1 MKNNTVKKMIAITV
15 AMSLM
20 VPGYRVAAEEII
32 SEEQVNEV
40 VSIEETA
47 EEIEEPE
54 EEYVEEDIAD
64 SEVLCMEMA
73 GEENAEQI
81 IEPEEAESIV
91 EVVASE
97 TVETESETEAET
109 ETESESETETEA
121 ETETEETAEFRFENE
136 EVIIKAD
143 IDSEEELPENLKM
156 VVKKLEEDSETF
168 AMAKT
173 ASMNSLGTEEEA
185 HYSFYEVTFEVDGEE
200 FEIAEEDVMANV
212 TFKNEASAMR
222 ITDGVATKL

>member
-1 MKNNTVKKMIAITV
+1 MKNNTVRKMIAITV

-20 VPGYRVAAEEII
+20 VPGYRVAAEEIT

-91 EVVASE
+91 EVVAAE
-97 TVETESETEAET
+97 TLETESETEAET
-109 ETESESETETEA
+109 ETESETETEA

-200 FEIAEEDVMANV
+200 FEIAEENVMANV